1 MKLLEPRRRLFYG
14 LIASAQRDGGVLV
27 IEDVV
32 VPHLEAS
39 EGGEEAKALAAGYR
53 LPLLLGG
60 HIGDATSTGHVVQ
73 ERGGVE
79 RRDFLETWLIS

>member
-14 LIASAQRDGGVLV
+14 LIVSAQRDGGVLV

-32 VPHLEAS
+32 VPHLEAP
-39 EGGEEAKALAAGYR
+39 EGGEEAKAFAARYR

>member
-60 HIGDATSTGHVVQ
+60 HIGDALHRPRGTG
-73 ERGGVE
+73 E
-79 RRDFLETWLIS
+79 RRG